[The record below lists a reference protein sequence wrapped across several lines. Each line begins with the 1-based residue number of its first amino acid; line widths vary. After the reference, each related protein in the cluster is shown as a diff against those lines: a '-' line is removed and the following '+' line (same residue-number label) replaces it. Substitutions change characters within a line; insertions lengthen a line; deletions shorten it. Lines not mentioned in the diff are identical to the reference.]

1 MINCVQTVPCSVQCT
16 RQRASSMTYL
26 GCGTGEEYS
35 GVRQAWAVTE
45 LFRGNQ
51 THKMIASDPG
61 GLRDRAR
68 SAAAARRYVYG
79 CGQTRASGESA
90 QPVSDYSHRRGQDAQ
105 TDDGTHHTHPPR
117 HQRAVFARSSDQ
129 PKLAQISTR
138 LVEVARKVLRH
149 VAHKALT
156 RHRGV
161 RECVCHICAVEAAH
175 MLKVF

>member
-1 MINCVQTVPCSVQCT
+1 
-16 RQRASSMTYL
+16 MTYL

-68 SAAAARRYVYG
+68 SAAAARRYVVG
-79 CGQTRASGESA
+79 ADPQTRASGESA

-117 HQRAVFARSSDQ
+117 HQRVNQRAVFARSSDQ

>member
-1 MINCVQTVPCSVQCT
+1 M
-16 RQRASSMTYL
+16 RQPL
-26 GCGTGEEYS
+26 
-35 GVRQAWAVTE
+35 VVTS
-45 LFRGNQ
+45 R
-51 THKMIASDPG
+51 
-61 GLRDRAR
+61 
-68 SAAAARRYVYG
+68 

-117 HQRAVFARSSDQ
+117 HQRVNQRAVFARSSDQ